1 MGDLSIQKPYR
12 TDSNILDNERQEYL
26 ESLWS
31 DNNLTRVLKFYKEL
45 RDVSEMINFSV
56 GRKPAEIKIIRRG
69 NLKSNMKFII
79 PTMDHNSQQC
89 KMLEKNYKNYEILF
103 IESSGKL
110 FNYSKSVNAGISE
123 VLGDEKSEIIIISND
138 DIIMSSSGFQEIKNL
153 TQTEQSVYCLKPEKQ
168 NYSGESLEIAVPS
181 TWAKLYEGFKAA
193 RNGFRYQADLIS
205 LLTRKKFNYAR
216 AFSREFLSHNFLMI
230 GSKSITGKFV
240 NFADFG
246 VFNISILRENRFDET
261 FINGWEDW
269 DLSYRL
275 KQKGINILPLNIS
288 FVRNAHSSIGRV
300 MSKESEVIHSYLNRI
315 YFFEKHSKL
324 KC

>member
-45 RDVSEMINFSV
+45 RDVSEMIKFSV

-89 KMLEKNYKNYEILF
+89 KMLGENYKNYEVLF

-168 NYSGESLEIAVPS
+168 NYSGESLEISVS
-181 TWAKLYEGFKAA
+181 SLWEKSFEKIQGGIYGFKNQAKL
-193 RNGFRYQADLIS
+193 IS
-205 LLTRKKFNYAR
+205 TLNRKKFNYAR
-216 AFSREFLSHNFLMI
+216 AFFREFLFHNFLMI

-246 VFNISILRENRFDET
+246 VFNISILRENRFDVT

-288 FVRNAHSSIGRV
+288 FVRNAHSSIGSV

-315 YFFEKHSKL
+315 YFFEKHSKREG
-324 KC
+324 

>member
-1 MGDLSIQKPYR
+1 MIEVKGQKVSE
-12 TDSNILDNERQEYL
+12 TNSNILDNERQEYL

-45 RDVSEMINFSV
+45 RDVSEMIKFSV

-69 NLKSNMKFII
+69 NLKSNIKFII

-89 KMLEKNYKNYEILF
+89 KMLGENYKNYEILF

-138 DIIMSSSGFQEIKNL
+138 DIIMSSSGFQELKNL
-153 TQTEQSVYCLKPEKQ
+153 TQTEQSVYCLKPKEQ

-193 RNGFRYQADLIS
+193 RNGFKYQADLIS

-275 KQKGINILPLNIS
+275 KQKGFNFMPLNIS

-300 MSKESEVIHSYLNRI
+300 MSKESEFIHSYLNRI
-315 YFFEKHSKL
+315 YFFEKHIKL
-324 KC
+324 KR